1 MLLLQKRVPP
11 PEEYVSAVQDPDVDA
26 TFDIMRLYLG
36 DATPRPVREN
46 ASPSPSPSPAKSKN
60 ITKSAPQDHIRV
72 QIVRTRNIPTT
83 GDEAQLF
90 FRLSLGGAE
99 SETVRRAKTSD
110 VKWEETLD
118 VAAPAQ
124 GSEEMI
130 TILLVEV
137 PSAGGEE
144 ILVGY
149 VAVPV
154 SRIRSTGQE
163 SGWYLIRTEDDKPV
177 KGEEGNGEALLRL
190 TLVDDKADER
200 DSSVGVLECELL
212 AGKGLG
218 PLEGGTRD
226 AYVVVQVAGQQRRTG
241 VVKRT
246 GAPQWGEKFSLS
258 VSLVI
263 HSLRAIACLLLFNVR
278 ATHSVSTTNWV
289 EAKKIALHARCGQ
302 W

>member
-1 MLLLQKRVPP
+1 MLMSQKRVPP

-36 DATPRPVREN
+36 DATPRPALEN
-46 ASPSPSPSPAKSKN
+46 ASASLSPSPEKSKK
-60 ITKSAPQDHIRV
+60 IIKSAPQDHIRV

-110 VKWEETLD
+110 VKWDQTFD
-118 VAAPAQ
+118 MAAPAP
-124 GSEEMI
+124 GSEEMV

-137 PSAGGEE
+137 PSTGGEE
-144 ILVGY
+144 MLVGY

-163 SGWYLIRTEDDKPV
+163 SGWYLIRTEDDKLV
-177 KGEEGNGEALLRL
+177 KGEEGNAEALLRL
-190 TLVDDKADER
+190 TLVDDKANESN
-200 DSSVGVLECELL
+200 SSVGVLECELL

-226 AYVVVQVAGQQRRTG
+226 AYVVVQIAGQQRRTG

-246 GAPQWGEKFSLS
+246 GAPQWGERFSLS

-263 HSLRAIACLLLFNVR
+263 HSLRAFACPSLLNTR
-278 ATHSVSTTNWV
+278 ATHSVSTTKWV
-289 EAKKIALHARCGQ
+289 EARKRTVHVRCGER
-302 W
+302 